1 MKKIKEII
9 SRLLTIPMVV
19 SIFPTTAFA
28 SDIETESL
36 LNLNNL
42 NSRATYVG
50 TTGLADSTLLT
61 PSVNIPPHTIN
72 NTMIAYC
79 MNPEKNSP
87 IDTPMTLDGNYDS
100 DAVIRGLLYYGYPHN
115 ATNLKEK
122 HGLTDW
128 QAQGI
133 TQFAVWKHRNPT
145 YHQDRSHPYLNELL
159 SLARTASPSATMNLS
174 TGNPSV
180 SISGGTQV
188 SEVINTSSSYKGTFS
203 FPSDANVYTTDVNG
217 NKKNSFS
224 IGESF
229 KIVAEGSVQ
238 GNITRNITVALTE
251 PSMLRFVP
259 TYDSSVQELG
269 VPSTKTVHVSIPVTI
284 NFAGA
289 TGEIVVNKVSDTG
302 DKLKDVEFGLYSD
315 SAANNIIT
323 TKTTNADGK
332 VVFDNL
338 NIGTTYYVKEL
349 SSVEGYIMDSTIKTV
364 AVNSTTQ
371 SITVT
376 NTKIMGQIKIIK
388 NETGNTSKKLKGAE
402 FNILDS
408 SNSVVDTIITDENG
422 EATSKLLPY
431 GDYKVVETKAPTG
444 YVLNSREISVKI
456 TEHNKTYS
464 FDYENDIIKGKIEI
478 LKLDAEGNN
487 PLKGV
492 KFGIYN
498 ANTDALIEELVTGED
513 GRVTSSELVY
523 GNYYV
528 KEIQPLNGYVID
540 TKKYAVDITENNK
553 VYIVDVFNSKIIG
566 DVSII
571 KIDAETGKPLANVEF
586 KIECVDGFD
595 VGKTWFVTTDENGI
609 GKANGLKHG
618 GYEIVEIRT
627 LSGYLLDTTAVP
639 FTITADGQ
647 KIEKTISN
655 KKIKGSFEL
664 LKYDPETKEPLAN
677 VEFEIECLDGFNK
690 GDKYIFVTDENGLYK
705 GNDIPYGR
713 YKIVEIKTLEGYVLD
728 AEPIY
733 FELTEDGQEI
743 EITKENR
750 KIYGELDF
758 SKTDLATGEIVEGAH
773 IKITGLDEINKD
785 VEVEFISS
793 ADGNKIKL
801 PYGKY
806 QIVETI
812 APEGYVKTEEVGE
825 FEILEDGQIIQAEIK
840 NKRIMGS
847 LVIHKL
853 AENTNVPLAGAE
865 FGVYDENDNLVTKVI
880 TDENGYA
887 EVLDLVY
894 GNYYYT
900 ELKAPDGYLVNL
912 ESYDFSIEYDGQ
924 VIEETVYNRLLNPF
938 PDRGDNSKTNPLPD
952 TSGINILML
961 MGAVFVVG
969 ACIALVNRKKIK
981 A

>member
-36 LNLNNL
+36 LNLNSL
-42 NSRATYVG
+42 KSRATYVG
-50 TTGLADSTLLT
+50 TTGLADTTILPPLK
-61 PSVNIPPHTIN
+61 IPPHTVSGEL
-72 NTMIAYC
+72 AYC
-79 MNPEKNSP
+79 MQGEKASP
-87 IDTPMTLDGNYDS
+87 IDTPMTLDGTYDS
-100 DAVIRGLLYYGYPHN
+100 DAFIRGVLYYGYPFN
-115 ATNLKEK
+115 ATSLKEK

-128 QAQGI
+128 QAQAM
-133 TQFAVWKHRNPT
+133 TQFAIWYYYNPV
-145 YHQDRSHPYLNELL
+145 YFAPKSHPYLDELRSL
-159 SLARTASPSATMNLS
+159 SASASPSATMRLS
-174 TGNPSV
+174 TANPNI
-180 SISGGTQV
+180 SISGNTQV
-188 SEVINTSSSYKGTFS
+188 SEVVNTSSSYQGVFS

-217 NKKNSFS
+217 NKKSSFT

-229 KIVAEGSVQ
+229 KIVAEGNVQ
-238 GNITRNITVALTE
+238 GNITRNITVTLTE

-259 TYDSSVQELG
+259 TYDSSIQELG
-269 VPSTKTVHVSIPVTI
+269 VPTTKTVHVSIPVTI
-284 NFAGA
+284 NFPGA
-289 TGEIVVNKVSDTG
+289 TAEIVVNKVSDTG
-302 DKLKDVEFGLYSD
+302 EKLKDVEFGLYSD
-315 SAANNIIT
+315 SGAANLIA
-323 TKTTNADGK
+323 TKTTNSDGK

-349 SSVEGYIMDSTIKTV
+349 NTVEGYIMDNAIKTV
-364 AVNSTTQ
+364 TANNTTQ

-376 NTKIMGQIKIIK
+376 NTKIMGQIKIVK
-388 NETGNTSKKLKGAE
+388 NETGNTNKKLKGAE

-408 SNSVVDTIITDENG
+408 SNSVVDTIVTDDNG
-422 EATSKLLPY
+422 EAISKLLPY

-498 ANTDALIEELVTGED
+498 ANTDMLIEELVTGED

-528 KEIQPLNGYVID
+528 KEIQPLNGYVVD

-566 DVSII
+566 DLSII
-571 KIDAETGKPLANVEF
+571 KIDVETGEPLANVEF

-609 GKANGLKHG
+609 GKVNGLKHG
-618 GYEIVEIRT
+618 SYEIVEIRA
-627 LSGYLLDTTAVP
+627 LSGYVLDTTVVP

-690 GDKYIFVTDENGLYK
+690 GDKYTFVTDENGLYK

-713 YKIVEIKTLEGYVLD
+713 YRIIEIKTIEGYVLD
-728 AEPIY
+728 SDPIY
-733 FELTEDGQEI
+733 FELTKDGQEI

-793 ADGNKIKL
+793 LEGNKIKL

-865 FGVYDENDNLVTKVI
+865 FGVYDENDNLITEVI

-887 EVLDLVY
+887 EVLDLIY

-924 VIEETVYNRLLNPF
+924 VVEATVYNRLLNPF
-938 PDRGDNSKTNPLPD
+938 PDGGNESKTNPLPD
-952 TSGINILML
+952 TSGINLLMI
-961 MGAVFVVG
+961 MSIVFVAGV
-969 ACIALVNRKKIK
+969 CMVTISRKKVRNN
-981 A
+981 